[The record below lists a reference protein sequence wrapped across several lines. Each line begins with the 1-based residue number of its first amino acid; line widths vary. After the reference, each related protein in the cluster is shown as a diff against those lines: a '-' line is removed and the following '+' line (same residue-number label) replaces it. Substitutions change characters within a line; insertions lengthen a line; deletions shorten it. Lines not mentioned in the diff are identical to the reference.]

1 LKYSKSGLQLT
12 EGFEG
17 VRLVAYPDSKGVW
30 TIGYGH
36 TRGVRQGMTC
46 TDAQA
51 DAWLLEDVAWA
62 VGEVNRVV
70 IVPLTQAEFDA
81 LVDFVFNCGAG
92 NFEHSTLL
100 SLLNH
105 GDHVKAAAE
114 FEKWDKSG
122 GVELP
127 GLLRRRR
134 AEAMEFLSRA
144 A

>member
-1 LKYSKSGLQLT
+1 MRYSQVGIRLT

-17 VRLVAYPDSKGVW
+17 LRLQAYQDSKGVW

-36 TRGVRQGMTC
+36 TRGVYPGMVIGV
-46 TDAQA
+46 AQA
-51 DAWLLEDVAWA
+51 ESFLLADITWA
-62 VGEVNRVV
+62 EAEVNRVV
-70 IVPLTQAEFDA
+70 KAPLTQHEFDA
-81 LVDFVFNCGAG
+81 LVDFVFNCGSG

-100 SLLNH
+100 QLLNH

-114 FEKWDKSG
+114 FQKWDKCG
-122 GVELP
+122 GVALP

-134 AEAMEFLSRA
+134 AEAEEFLRA